1 MSVSTP
7 VRVLKGIKGLL
18 TTARTQVT
26 CSPLARHLS
35 ILNPR
40 GTFSLSALQTG
51 AACSPKPVAQHLV
64 LPRPASGCKIPS
76 HLWKAAS
83 LLPAP
88 PTPPYSSPR
97 PQSPSGPFPRVSS
110 TNPGRTTPGCTQTLL
125 AGETHA
131 REGWGLGAG
140 GWGLGPGAW
149 GLGLVGGEKEH
160 APEGLCSLALEPSV
174 PAKGRVVPKT
184 ARHCHWRVRGA
195 IAPSRH
201 AGTDT
206 GPREGTYTGSGGGGG
221 GGRSGRATNVHRP
234 SRGGLCPHILSW
246 RPHTNPWP
254 ASRPKG
260 SFRALWAAGTS
271 KQAPGQSVAP
281 PVRLETQHLHPPP
294 AATLPRDF
302 VLTTNKGPEDPQS
315 ASRSRARPRKRQRH
329 AERDREGGTTRTG
342 KEGSGPKRREPPR
355 SIVGDGAAPREA
367 HPRAPEPGCL
377 LSGHQTES
385 PARAPTAPISGTL
398 TEGEGVRVRPGPLRP
413 QGPHPPQSPH
423 RGPPFPT
430 GYQR

>member
-1 MSVSTP
+1 M
-7 VRVLKGIKGLL
+7 
-18 TTARTQVT
+18 
-26 CSPLARHLS
+26 
-35 ILNPR
+35 
-40 GTFSLSALQTG
+40 
-51 AACSPKPVAQHLV
+51 
-64 LPRPASGCKIPS
+64 
-76 HLWKAAS
+76 
-83 LLPAP
+83 
-88 PTPPYSSPR
+88 
-97 PQSPSGPFPRVSS
+97 
-110 TNPGRTTPGCTQTLL
+110 
-125 AGETHA
+125 
-131 REGWGLGAG
+131 
-140 GWGLGPGAW
+140 
-149 GLGLVGGEKEH
+149 
-160 APEGLCSLALEPSV
+160 ALEPSV
-174 PAKGRVVPKT
+174 PAKGRVVPKP

-206 GPREGTYTGSGGGGG
+206 GPREGTYTGSGGGGGGG